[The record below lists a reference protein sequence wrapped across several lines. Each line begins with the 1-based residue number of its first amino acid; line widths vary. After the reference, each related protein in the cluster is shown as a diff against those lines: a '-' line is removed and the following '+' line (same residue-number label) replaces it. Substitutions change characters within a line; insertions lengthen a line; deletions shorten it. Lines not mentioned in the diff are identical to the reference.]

1 MLNADIEIQKIDYEK
16 SVKNLLG
23 RIMPKLKD
31 KPEAGMAVRL
41 LQKLGNECKNQ
52 QAFS

>member
-31 KPEAGMAVRL
+31 KPEAWRFVFCRSWAMRRL
-41 LQKLGNECKNQ
+41 TYS
-52 QAFS
+52 AI